1 MIEDMFYEAPASIFE
16 NAKKLRSNKT
26 NAEQKLWLEL
36 SGKRIKGFRFRCQ
49 HPISEFIVDFYCH
62 RAKLVIE
69 IDGDIHNS
77 SEQADYDSGRTYELE
92 KFDLCIIRFTNQQV
106 QNNINEVIHV
116 IEAHLKAK
124 SPSGD

>member
-1 MIEDMFYEAPASIFE
+1 MKDMFYGATASIFE
-16 NAKKLRSNKT
+16 NAKKLRSKKT

-36 SGKRIKGFRFRCQ
+36 SDKRIKGFRFRCQ

-69 IDGDIHNS
+69 IDGNIHND

-92 KFDLCIIRFTNQQV
+92 KFGLCIIRFTNQQV
-106 QNNINEVIHV
+106 QNNMNEVIQI
-116 IEAHLKAK
+116 IESYLNAK